1 MNRPLTSSLIKFAL
15 SFNKLVDNKIA
26 NNTLAG
32 MVTIGKI
39 INEVADEVVREGSI
53 A

>member
-1 MNRPLTSSLIKFAL
+1 L

-39 INEVADEVVREGSI
+39 INEVADEVCGKDRLREWSPI
-53 A
+53 T